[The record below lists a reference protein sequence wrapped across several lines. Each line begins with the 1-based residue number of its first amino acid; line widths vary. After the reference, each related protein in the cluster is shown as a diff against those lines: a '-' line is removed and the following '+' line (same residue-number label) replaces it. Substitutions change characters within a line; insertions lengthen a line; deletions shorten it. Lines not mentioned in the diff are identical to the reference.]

1 MMDRD
6 LAMADCII
14 LMGLQGAGKTTFC
27 RERFP
32 SHAVVSGDLMPS
44 ARRKADRVRS
54 ELERAL
60 DDGRSVVVDN
70 TSPTAAVRAPLIQAA
85 RARGAQ
91 VIGYFL
97 EVSTG
102 AALARNRQ
110 REGKARVPDVAIFAT
125 ARRLERPSRAE
136 GFDALY
142 LVRSADGRFDVAP
155 WPETDAAPP

>member
-1 MMDRD
+1 MMGRD

-14 LMGLQGAGKTTFC
+14 LMGLQGSGKTTFC
-27 RERFP
+27 RERFA

-44 ARRKADRVRS
+44 ARRKADRVRA
-54 ELERAL
+54 EVERAL
-60 DDGRSVVVDN
+60 DAGRSVVVDN

-85 RARGAQ
+85 RDRGAR

-97 EVSTG
+97 EVATG
-102 AALARNRQ
+102 EALARNRR
-110 REGKARVPDVAIFAT
+110 REGRARVPDVAIFAT

-142 LVRSADGRFDVAP
+142 LVRSADGAFELAP
-155 WPETDAAPP
+155 WPEAAEAR